1 MTMGGVAPTGSGTDP
16 SGAISGMT
24 NAFNQAIQ
32 ESAKITELETT
43 KNTAL
48 DASKQRPQN
57 G

>member
-1 MTMGGVAPTGSGTDP
+1 MGGVAPTGSGTDP
-16 SGAISGMT
+16 SGAIGSMT
-24 NAFNQAIQ
+24 NAFNQAIE
-32 ESAKITELETT
+32 ESAKITNLETT